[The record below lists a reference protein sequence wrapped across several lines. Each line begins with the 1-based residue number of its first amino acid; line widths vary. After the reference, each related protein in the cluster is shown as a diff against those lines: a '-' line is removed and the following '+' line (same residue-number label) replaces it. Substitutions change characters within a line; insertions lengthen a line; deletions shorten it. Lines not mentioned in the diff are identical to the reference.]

1 MAESRGRRCKCCLC
15 LGKDKNIFGK
25 DNVMGKKRRRKGI
38 FIWLLAAA
46 MIFGA
51 AGTTGCGRTG
61 AGGEASD
68 SGNDGGTPAGEA
80 PLGAAVD
87 EEGGFGS
94 NGTSSADG
102 TEAGEKVMGRYLES
116 ADETLKGE
124 MGGGGTLVEMED
136 GSLAVMS
143 GNYGKWVSEDA
154 GATWEREKM
163 AWHEELVAD
172 KCWVMNTALA
182 KNGDIAII
190 YAGGE
195 ESTEKEGEEEGGG
208 AFSPKYGIASA
219 DGTFRRLELSFRES
233 EYVNRLA
240 FSEDGR
246 LFGSAIDG
254 KVYEIDRDQGTVEEL
269 IELSEWVQYMTEKD
283 GKLMLVNGDGVTI
296 LDLATGETV
305 EDRVMNDFLH
315 EQLGSHIS
323 SDTEGIVS
331 LLLMPGEDGILYL
344 ACEKG
349 IYRHVTEGN
358 VIEQVVD
365 GTITSLSDPSY
376 GISDGVLLE
385 NDVFLLLLADGR
397 LMRYTYDPD
406 MPAAPEVQLR
416 AYSLRDNP
424 QMKKVISAFQ
434 AEHPEVYIRYE
445 TGMDGNMAMT
455 REDALKKLNT
465 EIAAGKGPDLFI
477 LDDMPM
483 ESYVEKGV
491 LMDLAPYLEGMEE
504 DQYFMNIIRAF
515 ETSDG
520 IYGVPAQFQI
530 ALLAGKK
537 EDIEKMGNLEAIA
550 GMMETY
556 REEKTE
562 GMIFGA
568 RGEEEMLN
576 RLLPVCAP
584 SWKTEDGKIDGEA
597 LAEFYILAKRIWDV
611 ENEGLDDE
619 AREDYEKW
627 MEDMRASGI
636 TEEEML
642 GYLRS
647 IGNRLTDYL
656 VGDQEFVAG
665 IISDSFDFDYMVSCF
680 KIKGKTDDG
689 FVPYGGQSE
698 KVFVPDGVL
707 GISQT
712 SAHKEIAA
720 ELLME
725 MLDDDGFGGMPVN
738 REKCR
743 ERFRLN
749 ATEDGG
755 SYGSMGVS
763 SQDGSNYIGIDIYP
777 ASEEEIGLLM
787 KAAEECSTPYVRD
800 SVLESAVCEAGIKVL
815 RGEMDASAGVE
826 EVLEKTEIY
835 MSE

>member
-365 GTITSLSDPSY
+365 GTITSLSDPSC

-445 TGMDGNMAMT
+445 IGMEENSPVT
-455 REDALKKLNT
+455 RDDALKKLNT
-465 EIAAGKGPDLFI
+465 EIAAGKGPDIFI
-477 LDDMPM
+477 LDDMPID
-483 ESYVEKGV
+483 SYAEKGV
-491 LMDLAPYLEGMEE
+491 LMDLSPWLEKKTE
-504 DQYFMNIIRAF
+504 DLYFTNIIHAF
-515 ETSDG
+515 RTAEGTYAAPSQFHIGLVAGRRSDIG
-520 IYGVPAQFQI
+520 R
-530 ALLAGKK
+530 
-537 EDIEKMGNLEAIA
+537 MGDLEAIA
-550 GMMETY
+550 GLVEEY
-556 REEKTE
+556 DEEKADGIILGIKDE
-562 GMIFGA
+562 S
-568 RGEEEMLN
+568 ELLN
-576 RLLPVCAP
+576 VLLPVCLPA
-584 SWKTEDGKIDGEA
+584 WTNQDGKIDKDA
-597 LAEFYILAKRIWDV
+597 LAEFYASAKKMWDI
-611 ENEGLDDE
+611 EE
-619 AREDYEKW
+619 ARMSEEQKAEYERW
-627 MEDMRASGI
+627 
-636 TEEEML
+636 EEERRIAGVSDEKKREYQIRL
-642 GYLRS
+642 S
-647 IGNRLTDYL
+647 EIGLIT
-656 VGDQEFVAG
+656 GEKEFTAG
-665 IISDSFDFDYMVSCF
+665 MVSDSSSFDVLISCF
-680 KIKGKTDDG
+680 KVPGKEDNSFAAYNGQAKGVFMPESLIG
-689 FVPYGGQSE
+689 INAASPYQETALELAE
-698 KVFVPDGVL
+698 K
-707 GISQT
+707 
-712 SAHKEIAA
+712 
-720 ELLME
+720 
-725 MLDDDGFGGMPVN
+725 MLDDDGWLGMPVN
-738 REKCR
+738 KEKWS
-743 ERFRLN
+743 ERFRQN

-755 SYGSMGVS
+755 SYASMG
-763 SQDGSNYIGIDIYP
+763 GSKGDEKEEYYHLDIYP
-777 ASEEEIGLLM
+777 ASEEEIGQLM
-787 KAAEECSTPYVRD
+787 EIVEAARIPYVKN
-800 SVLESAVCEAGIKVL
+800 SVLEKAVCETGEKVL
-815 RGEMDASAGVE
+815 AGEMSPSAGAE
-826 EVLEKTEIY
+826 EVIQKTAIY

>member
-1 MAESRGRRCKCCLC
+1 MGR
-15 LGKDKNIFGK
+15 
-25 DNVMGKKRRRKGI
+25 KRRMERSAA
-38 FIWLLAAA
+38 WLLAFA
-46 MIFGA
+46 MVIGIA
-51 AGTTGCGRTG
+51 GCGQTG
-61 AGGEASD
+61 DA
-68 SGNDGGTPAGEA
+68 PAGSDPAGYTSAENT
-80 PLGAAVD
+80 GS
-87 EEGGFGS
+87 ESGSEGEGG
-94 NGTSSADG
+94 
-102 TEAGEKVMGRYLES
+102 KVMGRYLEQMDDS
-116 ADETLKGE
+116 LKE
-124 MGGGGTLVEMED
+124 ELDVESKLARMDD
-136 GSLAVMS
+136 GSLVIMS
-143 GNYGKWVSEDA
+143 KRSGKWVSKDN
-154 GATWEREKM
+154 GATWEK
-163 AWHEELVAD
+163 EELAWYTELD
-172 KCWVMNTALA
+172 ASNWLM
-182 KNGDIAII
+182 DIAVAKDGYAAVI
-190 YAGGE
+190 YEAREETETVREDYGADGASEAEENDGSEENNDGE
-195 ESTEKEGEEEGGG
+195 ETGAAVDGGVEMRTMDFG
-208 AFSPKYGIASA
+208 IRPRYGLVAP
-219 DGTFRRLELSFRES
+219 DGSFREIEIPYKDE
-233 EYVNRLA
+233 EYINRFV
-240 FSEDGR
+240 FSDEGR
-246 LFGSAIDG
+246 LFGSALGG
-254 KVYEIDRDQGTVEEL
+254 KVYEIDRESGSCSELVEL
-269 IELSEWVQYMTEKD
+269 PHWAQYMAARGD
-283 GKLMLVNGDGVTI
+283 KLMMADGQGVTI
-296 LDLATGETV
+296 LDLSSGEILEDPVLDDFMKEQGSILEYHTTGI
-305 EDRVMNDFLH
+305 NP
-315 EQLGSHIS
+315 
-323 SDTEGIVS
+323 
-331 LLLMPGEDGILYL
+331 LLILPGEDGILYL
-344 ACEKG
+344 VFEKG
-349 IYRHVTEGN
+349 IYRHVIGGN
-358 VIEQVVD
+358 LIEQIVD
-365 GTITSLSDPSY
+365 GSLTSLGNPSY
-376 GISDGVLLE
+376 GLAEGVLLE
-385 NDVFLLLLADGR
+385 NDVFLLLFSSGEIA
-397 LMRYTYDPD
+397 RYTYDPNL
-406 MPAAPEVQLR
+406 AAVPEVQLK
-416 AYSLRDNP
+416 AYSLVENKQLRT
-424 QMKKVISAFQ
+424 VISAYQ
-434 AEHPEVYIRYE
+434 VSHPEVYIRYE